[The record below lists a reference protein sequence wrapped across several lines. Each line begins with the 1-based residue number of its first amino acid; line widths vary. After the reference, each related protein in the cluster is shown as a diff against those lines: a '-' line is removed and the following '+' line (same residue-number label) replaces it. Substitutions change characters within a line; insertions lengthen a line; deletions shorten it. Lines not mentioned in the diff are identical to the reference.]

1 MDLEELQIYQLSIEM
16 AEKVWNIVIKWDFFA
31 KDTIGKQ
38 IVKSSDSVTAN
49 ISEGFGRFFYKE
61 AKQFGYYSRGS
72 LFETKTWLTKA
83 NNRSLINN
91 EEYKTL
97 SNDIKTIGIKLNN
110 YINSIG
116 KASTQSQVKDKD
128 FQYGN
133 YSLSQDDI
141 NDLP

>member
-1 MDLEELQIYQLSIEM
+1 MDLDELQVYQLSMEM
-16 AEKVWNIVIKWDFFA
+16 AEKVWNIVLKWDFFA

-38 IVKSSDSVTAN
+38 LVKSADSVAAN

-83 NNRSLINN
+83 NNRSLLVN
-91 EEYKTL
+91 EDYEIL
-97 SNDIKTIGIKLNN
+97 SKEIKIIGIKLNN

-116 KASTQSQVKDKD
+116 KQSERSQVKDEN

-133 YSLSQDDI
+133 YLLSQDEI

>member
-1 MDLEELQIYQLSIEM
+1 MDLEELQVYQLSMEM
-16 AEKVWNIVIKWDFFA
+16 AENVWNIVIKWDFFT

-38 IVKSSDSVTAN
+38 IVKSADSVAAN

-83 NNRSLINN
+83 KNRSLITE
-91 EEYKTL
+91 EEYKTF
-97 SNDIKTIGIKLNN
+97 STDIKAIGIKLNN
-110 YINSIG
+110 YVNSIG
-116 KASTQSQVKDKD
+116 KESNKSQVKDKD